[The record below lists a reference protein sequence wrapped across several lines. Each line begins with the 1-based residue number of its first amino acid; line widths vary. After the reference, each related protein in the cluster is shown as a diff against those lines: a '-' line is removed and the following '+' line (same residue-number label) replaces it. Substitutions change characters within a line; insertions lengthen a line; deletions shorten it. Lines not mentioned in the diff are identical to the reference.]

1 MERRGVDTDVD
12 PYDDEYNGDPL
23 GWKADF
29 ELMRDVVSTFRV
41 SVILYC
47 FTNLNPRMR
56 MGMMRMIMRMRM
68 GMMRMIMRMKMRM
81 RMRIEMLKRMISWM
95 WVS

>member
-23 GWKADF
+23 GWKANF
-29 ELMRDVVSTFRV
+29 ELMRGVVSTFRV

-56 MGMMRMIMRMRM
+56 MGMMIMRM
-68 GMMRMIMRMKMRM
+68 MIMRMKMRM

>member
-23 GWKADF
+23 GWKANF

-56 MGMMRMIMRMRM
+56 MGMMIMRM
-68 GMMRMIMRMKMRM
+68 MIMRMKMRM